1 MLQKCNCNTLAT
13 ESVNIYP
20 NPVTD
25 GFYVNGLEGTGL
37 FTFTDLSGKVLLTK
51 QVETNDYVSVGYLP
65 KGVYI
70 VKIATAKGIIERKIL
85 TF

>member
-1 MLQKCNCNTLAT
+1 LAS

-25 GFYVNGLEGTGL
+25 GFQINGLEGSGMLTL
-37 FTFTDLSGKVLLTK
+37 TDLSGKALLTK
-51 QVETNDYVSVGYLP
+51 QVKTNDYVSVGYLP

-70 VKIATAKGIIERKIL
+70 ARITTANGIIERKL
-85 TF
+85 LKF